1 MRFASWSV
9 ATRLFVLQ
17 FVAILALTGIG
28 VAVVWADARREAE
41 DDAALRS
48 LAVAETIAHDPFV
61 VEQLQVAD
69 PTSTLQPYA
78 ITISDSTGIDFITIM
93 DTSGVRITHRNP
105 EEIGGLFQ
113 GSIDSA
119 LGGSTFTETYT
130 GTLGPSVRA
139 VAPIWDDGEVVAL
152 VSAGVTVSNAHVA
165 TGSRITLILW
175 SALGALLIGG
185 AGAWALSRYLRRVT
199 DNRGPE
205 DLSRMF
211 AYYEGVLRSIDEG
224 LVLIDTKGRL
234 ALTNVVAAEYL
245 GLAPFD
251 PQATPQP
258 VRDLNVPEVLSDVML
273 RGDAVVD
280 EIVVTERHVLV
291 VNCEAVVTR
300 GPGQDAPR
308 FAGTVVTL
316 RDHSRIEELSGELE
330 TSQTLAAALRSQAHE
345 FANRLHTI
353 IALIELGQP
362 DEAMRLASSTLD
374 VSQELADRLVRAIED
389 PVLVALLLGKSSQAD
404 EMDVRFDLHLPARV
418 PASASARDL
427 ITIVGNLIDNALEA
441 ARATP
446 APAVRVLVEE
456 LDGEVLIEVSDS
468 GAGPDPEFLGRIF
481 DFGVSGKPGKG
492 RGVGLALVRQAVR
505 RSGGSIDV
513 DGSAFTVCLP
523 VRDSELTPSGVSEV
537 EKTADDR

>member
-61 VEQLQVAD
+61 VEQLAAD
-69 PTSTLQPYA
+69 DPSSALQPYA
-78 ITISDSTGIDFITIM
+78 IVISDSTGIDFITIM
-93 DTSGVRITHRNP
+93 DTDRVRITHRNP
-105 EEIGGLFQ
+105 EEIGRLFQ
-113 GSIDSA
+113 GNIDAA
-119 LGGSTFTETYT
+119 LAGSTFTETYT

-139 VAPIWDDGEVVAL
+139 VAPIWADGEVVAL

-165 TGSRITLILW
+165 TGSRIALILW

-205 DLSRMF
+205 DLARMF

-224 LVLIDTKGRL
+224 LVLIDTKGRI
-234 ALTNVVAAEYL
+234 ALTNGVAAEYL
-245 GLAPFD
+245 GLPPFD
-251 PQATPQP
+251 PQAAPVP
-258 VRDLNVPEVLSDVML
+258 VRELEVPEILRDVLL
-273 RGDAVVD
+273 REDAVVD

-404 EMDVRFDLHLPARV
+404 EMDVRFELHLPARV

-468 GAGPDPEFLGRIF
+468 GDGPDPEFLGRIF

-513 DGSAFTVCLP
+513 EGSAFTVCLP
-523 VRDSELTPSGVSEV
+523 VRGTELTPSGVSGEGR
-537 EKTADDR
+537 TADDW